1 MVLYVS
7 LDGWPIGLDFGAA
20 VYIEFSVQIKL
31 KKHGKYWKG
40 NLEYD
45 KIISIRIQTIW
56 KGILY
61 QKFEATLPHE
71 KVDSKIFKTE
81 NYAQSRKH

>member
-1 MVLYVS
+1 MLYVS
-7 LDGWPIGLDFGAA
+7 LDRWPIGLDFGAA
-20 VYIEFSVQIKL
+20 VYIEFWVQIKL

-45 KIISIRIQTIW
+45 KIISIRMQTIW
-56 KGILY
+56 KDILY

-71 KVDSKIFKTE
+71 QVDSKIFKTQ
-81 NYAQSRKH
+81 NYDQGRKY